1 MFRSV
6 SVNALQLLPVHESRA
21 CHLACVPVCECASA
35 SQVVL
40 SDSVSEVQ
48 PGGGSL

>member
-1 MFRSV
+1 MHCSCCQCMKAGRV
-6 SVNALQLLPVHESRA
+6 TL
-21 CHLACVPVCECASA
+21 PVCECASS

>member
-1 MFRSV
+1 MRSV
-6 SVNALQLLPVHESRA
+6 SVS
-21 CHLACVPVCECASA
+21 VCERGEAG
-35 SQVVL
+35 VVCL